1 MLPCSRKRLRAAA
14 AAALPGVDVAGNG
27 DVEIEIKGDNS
38 IKGSVGHA
46 GIEKD
51 VTKATS
57 GTTTNGGGTLTIT
70 AKDTNQTLYAEGGS
84 GGAGI
89 GSGQYRGS
97 AEVYDGEKVSRG
109 TGKIVISGGKIEA
122 VGGPGATMVQALAPE
137 LR

>member
-1 MLPCSRKRLRAAA
+1 MRAAA
-14 AAALPGVDVAGNG
+14 AAAQPVWMSQATVTWRSSSKARTRSRGA
-27 DVEIEIKGDNS
+27 
-38 IKGSVGHA
+38 VGHA

-51 VTKATS
+51 VTKDAS
-57 GTTTNGGGTLTIT
+57 GSTITNGGGTLTIT

-97 AEVYDGEKVSRG
+97 AEVSKGEKVSRG
-109 TGKIVISGGKIEA
+109 IRQGRDSGGKGSEA
-122 VGGPGATMVQALAPE
+122 VGGRGATMVQALAPE